1 MNQLKVLTE
10 FEGEVRNHI
19 GDIYL
24 EGRRTEI

>member
-10 FEGEVRNHI
+10 FEGKVRNNI
-19 GDIYL
+19 RDSYL